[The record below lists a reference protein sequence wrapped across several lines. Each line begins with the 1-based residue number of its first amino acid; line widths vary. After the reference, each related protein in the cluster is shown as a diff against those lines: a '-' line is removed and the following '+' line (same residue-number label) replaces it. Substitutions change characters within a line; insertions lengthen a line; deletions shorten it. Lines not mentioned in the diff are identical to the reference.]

1 MDLPKN
7 VTQIGEADAACKIY
21 VEDYVVSYLKQLNPL
36 ARDKT
41 MAAALYGKR
50 KSEDGKN
57 YLFVYGAGKLDFIQK
72 ETKHLSQA
80 QLQEIERI
88 RRMYFAEYEFLG
100 YRILDGEMVEGF
112 HVCEQE
118 TCRYVAGYAQFY
130 EKNEAMLSYMLES
143 RQVEAT
149 PEAVNNEK
157 YDAARNRQEKRRA
170 KYTHHYEPQE
180 EETGN
185 ARARKGGLQVAAVAV
200 LALLCA
206 LGLAMNSSVLE
217 EHGISW
223 DKLKSEFRE
232 KKLTDLAAVSGQS
245 VVIDEETETTATAAL
260 GKAEVG
266 ELKMAGKPEGSG
278 SVAELSRQDGEEGQ
292 AGEASQ
298 QAVQGQ
304 AGEASQQAAQG
315 QAGEASQ
322 QAAQSQANQQVTQ
335 GQTKGAE
342 QPGKGVTED
351 GAKQEGNDMAKTA
364 MQDDQNMAMGNGTL
378 REAESTGA
386 GAKQK
391 DNETTAAMEADGQ
404 KNNETTGT
412 AEANGQKDGKEAKRQ
427 PEIYVVC
434 AGDTLTGISIR
445 TYGSEKYIKTICQYN
460 SIKNP
465 DEIKIGQKIILP

>member
-185 ARARKGGLQVAAVAV
+185 ARARKGGLKAAAVAV

-206 LGLAMNSSVLE
+206 LGVAMNSSVLE

-223 DKLKSEFRE
+223 DKLKTEFRE
-232 KKLTDLAAVSGQS
+232 KKLSGLTAVSGQS

-266 ELKMAGKPEGSG
+266 EPKMAGKPEGSG
-278 SVAELSRQDGEEGQ
+278 SVTELSRQDGEEGQ

-298 QAVQGQ
+298 QAAQGQ
-304 AGEASQQAAQG
+304 TGEASQQAAQGQVGEASQQAAQG

-322 QAAQSQANQQVTQ
+322 QAAQGQA
-335 GQTKGAE
+335 GAE
-342 QPGKGVTED
+342 QTQKSVTAD
-351 GAKQEGNDMAKTA
+351 GTKQEGKDMTKTDT
-364 MQDDQNMAMGNGTL
+364 QEGQNAAGNGAL
-378 REAESTGA
+378 GEKKST
-386 GAKQK
+386 
-391 DNETTAAMEADGQ
+391 EADGQ
-404 KNNETTGT
+404 KDNGTTGT

>member
-7 VTQIGEADAACKIY
+7 VTQIGEADATCKIY

-50 KSEDGKN
+50 KAEEGKN

-170 KYTHHYEPQE
+170 KYTHHYETQE
-180 EETGN
+180 EEEGN
-185 ARARKGGLQVAAVAV
+185 ARARKGGLKAAAVAV

-206 LGLAMNSSVLE
+206 LGVAMNSSVLE

-232 KKLTDLAAVSGQS
+232 KKLSDLAEVSGQS
-245 VVIDEETETTATAAL
+245 VVIDEETEPAATAAL
-260 GKAEVG
+260 GKAEAG
-266 ELKMAGKPEGSG
+266 EPKLAWKPEGSG
-278 SVAELSRQDGEEGQ
+278 SVAEISRQDGEE
-292 AGEASQ
+292 
-298 QAVQGQ
+298 GQ

-322 QAAQSQANQQVTQ
+322 QAAQGQA
-335 GQTKGAE
+335 GAE
-342 QPGKGVTED
+342 QPQKSVTAD
-351 GAKQEGNDMAKTA
+351 GTKQEGKDMTKMDT
-364 MQDDQNMAMGNGTL
+364 QEGQNAAGNGAL
-378 REAESTGA
+378 GEKKST
-386 GAKQK
+386 
-391 DNETTAAMEADGQ
+391 EADGQ
-404 KNNETTGT
+404 KDNGTTGT

>member
-223 DKLKSEFRE
+223 DKLKTEFRE
-232 KKLTDLAAVSGQS
+232 KKLSGLTAVSGQS

-266 ELKMAGKPEGSG
+266 EPKMAGKPEGSG

-298 QAVQGQ
+298 QAAQGQ

-315 QAGEASQ
+315 QAG
-322 QAAQSQANQQVTQ
+322 
-335 GQTKGAE
+335 AE
-342 QPGKGVTED
+342 QTQKSVTAD
-351 GAKQEGNDMAKTA
+351 GTKQEGKDMTKTDT
-364 MQDDQNMAMGNGTL
+364 QEGQNAAGNGAL
-378 REAESTGA
+378 GEKKST
-386 GAKQK
+386 
-391 DNETTAAMEADGQ
+391 EADGQ
-404 KNNETTGT
+404 KDNGTTGT
-412 AEANGQKDGKEAKRQ
+412 AEANGQKDGKEAQRQ

>member
-223 DKLKSEFRE
+223 DKLKTEFRE
-232 KKLTDLAAVSGQS
+232 KKLSGLTAVSGQS

-266 ELKMAGKPEGSG
+266 EPKMAGKPEGSG

-298 QAVQGQ
+298 QAAQGQAGETSQQAAQGQ

-322 QAAQSQANQQVTQ
+322 QAAQGQA
-335 GQTKGAE
+335 GAE
-342 QPGKGVTED
+342 QTQKSVTAD
-351 GAKQEGNDMAKTA
+351 GTKQEGKDMTKTDT
-364 MQDDQNMAMGNGTL
+364 QEGQNAAGNGAL
-378 REAESTGA
+378 GEKKST
-386 GAKQK
+386 
-391 DNETTAAMEADGQ
+391 EADGQ
-404 KNNETTGT
+404 KDNGTTGT
-412 AEANGQKDGKEAKRQ
+412 AEANGQKDGKEAQRQ

>member
-88 RRMYFAEYEFLG
+88 RRMYFADYEFLG

-143 RQVEAT
+143 RQVEAA

-170 KYTHHYEPQE
+170 KYTHHYESQE
-180 EETGN
+180 EESHDGK
-185 ARARKGGLQVAAVAV
+185 ARKGGLQAVAVAV
-200 LALLCA
+200 LVLLCA

-223 DKLKSEFRE
+223 DKLKSEFQE
-232 KKLTDLAAVSGQS
+232 KKLSNLTAVSGQN
-245 VVIDEETETTATAAL
+245 VIIEEESEPAVTAAL
-260 GKAEVG
+260 GKAEAG
-266 ELKMAGKPEGSG
+266 EPKMAGKPEGSG
-278 SVAELSRQDGEEGQ
+278 SVTEL
-292 AGEASQ
+292 
-298 QAVQGQ
+298 
-304 AGEASQQAAQG
+304 
-315 QAGEASQ
+315 
-322 QAAQSQANQQVTQ
+322 
-335 GQTKGAE
+335 
-342 QPGKGVTED
+342 
-351 GAKQEGNDMAKTA
+351 AKQEGTEG
-364 MQDDQNMAMGNGTL
+364 QT
-378 REAESTGA
+378 EE
-386 GAKQK
+386 AKQE
-391 DNETTAAMEADGQ
+391 ETQGQMEVAKQEGTQSQAEIAKQEGAQDQTEIANASGKSEVTDVATDAANQEGKAATEISKEDEKSTTTEAVTSEVAGSSTETAKQEDGGKMVTKADGQ
-404 KNNETTGT
+404 KD
-412 AEANGQKDGKEAKRQ
+412 GQESQRQ

-445 TYGSEKYIKTICQYN
+445 TYGSDKYIKTICQYN

>member
-223 DKLKSEFRE
+223 DKLKTEFRE
-232 KKLTDLAAVSGQS
+232 KKLSGLTAVSGQS

-266 ELKMAGKPEGSG
+266 EPKMAGKPEGSG
-278 SVAELSRQDGEEGQ
+278 SVTELSRQDGEEGQ

-298 QAVQGQ
+298 QAAQGQ
-304 AGEASQQAAQG
+304 TGEASQQAAQGQVGEASQQAAQG

-322 QAAQSQANQQVTQ
+322 QAAQGQA
-335 GQTKGAE
+335 GAE
-342 QPGKGVTED
+342 QTQKSVTAD
-351 GAKQEGNDMAKTA
+351 GTKQEGKNMTKTA
-364 MQDDQNMAMGNGTL
+364 TQEGQNAAGNGAL
-378 REAESTGA
+378 GEKKST
-386 GAKQK
+386 
-391 DNETTAAMEADGQ
+391 EADGQ

-412 AEANGQKDGKEAKRQ
+412 AEANGQKDDKEAKRQ

>member
-7 VTQIGEADAACKIY
+7 VTQIGEADATCKIY

-50 KSEDGKN
+50 KAEEGKN

-170 KYTHHYEPQE
+170 KYTHHYETQE
-180 EETGN
+180 EEEGN
-185 ARARKGGLQVAAVAV
+185 ARARKGGLKAAAVAV

-206 LGLAMNSSVLE
+206 LGVAMNSSVLE

-232 KKLTDLAAVSGQS
+232 KKLSDLAEVSGQS
-245 VVIDEETETTATAAL
+245 VVIDEETEPAATAAL
-260 GKAEVG
+260 GKAEAG
-266 ELKMAGKPEGSG
+266 EPKLAWKPEGSG
-278 SVAELSRQDGEEGQ
+278 SVAEISRQDGEEGQ

-298 QAVQGQ
+298 QAAQSQ

-315 QAGEASQ
+315 QAG
-322 QAAQSQANQQVTQ
+322 
-335 GQTKGAE
+335 AE
-342 QPGKGVTED
+342 QPQKSVTAD
-351 GAKQEGNDMAKTA
+351 GTKQEGKDMTKMDT
-364 MQDDQNMAMGNGTL
+364 QEGQNAAGNGAL
-378 REAESTGA
+378 GEKKST
-386 GAKQK
+386 
-391 DNETTAAMEADGQ
+391 EADGQ
-404 KNNETTGT
+404 KDNGTTGT

>member
-223 DKLKSEFRE
+223 DKLKTEFRE
-232 KKLTDLAAVSGQS
+232 KKLSGLTAVSGQS

-266 ELKMAGKPEGSG
+266 EPKMAGKPEGSG

-298 QAVQGQ
+298 QAAQGQAGEASQQAAQGQAGETSQQAAQGQ

-322 QAAQSQANQQVTQ
+322 QAAQGQA
-335 GQTKGAE
+335 GAE
-342 QPGKGVTED
+342 QTQKSVTAD
-351 GAKQEGNDMAKTA
+351 GTKQEGKDMTKTDT
-364 MQDDQNMAMGNGTL
+364 QEGQNAAGNGAL
-378 REAESTGA
+378 GEKKST
-386 GAKQK
+386 
-391 DNETTAAMEADGQ
+391 EADGQ
-404 KNNETTGT
+404 KDNGTTGT
-412 AEANGQKDGKEAKRQ
+412 AEANGQKDGKEAQRQ

>member
-7 VTQIGEADAACKIY
+7 VTQIGEADAICKIY

-170 KYTHHYEPQE
+170 KYTHHHEPQE
-180 EETGN
+180 EEEGN
-185 ARARKGGLQVAAVAV
+185 ARARKGGLKAAAVAV

-206 LGLAMNSSVLE
+206 LGVAMNSSVLE

-232 KKLTDLAAVSGQS
+232 KKLSDLAEVSGQS
-245 VVIDEETETTATAAL
+245 VVIDEETEPAATAAL
-260 GKAEVG
+260 GKAEAG
-266 ELKMAGKPEGSG
+266 EPKLAWKPEGSG
-278 SVAELSRQDGEEGQ
+278 SVAEISKQDGEEGQ

-304 AGEASQQAAQG
+304 AGEESWQAAQG

-322 QAAQSQANQQVTQ
+322 QAVQ
-335 GQTKGAE
+335 GQAGEASQQAVQGQAGEASQQAVQGQAGAE
-342 QPGKGVTED
+342 QPQKSVTAD
-351 GAKQEGNDMAKTA
+351 GTKQEGKDMTKTA
-364 MQDDQNMAMGNGTL
+364 TQEGQNAAGNGAL
-378 REAESTGA
+378 GEKKST
-386 GAKQK
+386 
-391 DNETTAAMEADGQ
+391 EADGQ